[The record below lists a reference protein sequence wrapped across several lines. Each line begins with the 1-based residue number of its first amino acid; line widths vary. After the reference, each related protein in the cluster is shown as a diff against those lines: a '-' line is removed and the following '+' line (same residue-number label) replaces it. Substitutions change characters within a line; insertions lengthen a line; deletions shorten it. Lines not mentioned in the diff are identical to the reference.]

1 MLMIVKQWR
10 HSSDK
15 ATDAVR
21 DYFEFGIPVFVH
33 YNSRPIALASVIHC
47 IHYLHTF
54 GHVSYVRD
62 RAWFVRLY
70 GEITPELYRGDYRPY
85 RRTNHALSHLYHN
98 NQFRPCTLRS
108 VSC

>member
-33 YNSRPIALASVIHC
+33 YNSRPIALASVIH
-47 IHYLHTF
+47 
-54 GHVSYVRD
+54 
-62 RAWFVRLY
+62 
-70 GEITPELYRGDYRPY
+70 
-85 RRTNHALSHLYHN
+85 
-98 NQFRPCTLRS
+98 
-108 VSC
+108 